1 MNPGNRIIFELHP
14 EDRARLDAIIAKLD
28 NMQPLCDDCVDNVLH
43 LVEPTPAPAPAAR
56 ATAEPEPAVEPTPA
70 PAPAARAT
78 AEPEPAVEPTPEPV
92 AEPPSLAEFQK
103 AVAVRCTENPALKPK
118 VRELVN
124 KYAPSVSEIPADKR
138 HEFLTQ
144 LAAL

>member
-1 MNPGNRIIFELHP
+1 MNKIIVELHP

-28 NMQPLCDDCVDNVLH
+28 NLQPHCDDCVENVVNM
-43 LVEPTPAPAPAAR
+43 VEAAHPAPVAEPEPVVEAP
-56 ATAEPEPAVEPTPA
+56 TAEPEPAPA
-70 PAPAARAT
+70 
-78 AEPEPAVEPTPEPV
+78 PAVEPPT
-92 AEPPSLAEFQK
+92 LAEFQK
-103 AVAVRCTENPALKPK
+103 AVAVRCAENPTVKPK

-138 HEFLTQ
+138 IEFLAQ

>member
-1 MNPGNRIIFELHP
+1 MNKIIVELHP
-14 EDRARLDAIIAKLD
+14 EDRARLDAIIAGLDKL
-28 NMQPLCDDCVDNVLH
+28 QPHCDSCVDNVLH
-43 LVEPTPAPAPAAR
+43 LVEGAQPAPVEPAPV
-56 ATAEPEPAVEPTPA
+56 AEPEPTPA
-70 PAPAARAT
+70 PA
-78 AEPEPAVEPTPEPV
+78 

-103 AVAVRCTENPALKPK
+103 AVAVRCAENPAVKPK